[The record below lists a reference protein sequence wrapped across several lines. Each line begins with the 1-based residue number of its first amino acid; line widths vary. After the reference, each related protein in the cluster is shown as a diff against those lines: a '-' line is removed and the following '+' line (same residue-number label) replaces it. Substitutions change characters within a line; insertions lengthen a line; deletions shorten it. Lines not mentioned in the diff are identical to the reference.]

1 MVLGMLAKTDSMIS
15 MAQTLP
21 KALRQLHG
29 SFYSMAPLSWLL
41 VLTLYSVSQAQPAAP
56 LLAVREAGSFLYAR
70 QDIASDKLATLQKD
84 ERLIPLA
91 EALGPETWYLVKT
104 QHGVTGWVRASDVS
118 PSNHLKDLFKVEH
131 ASTWSARTSNGRGF
145 EGTWSVEADTSSENL
160 AGTWT
165 LYDGAGKLILHG
177 IWSAQKFSTG
187 WSGIWHATAEN
198 RQGDYGGSWT
208 ADFPHR
214 RDARFGEIF
223 EAAARDAV
231 RGIWNAGDLSGSWLI
246 RAAQYIIP

>member
-1 MVLGMLAKTDSMIS
+1 MVLGMVAKTVSMIS
-15 MAQTLP
+15 TAQTLP
-21 KALRQLHG
+21 KALKRLHG
-29 SFYSMAPLSWLL
+29 SFHGIVPLSWLL
-41 VLTLYSVSQAQPAAP
+41 AFALYSVSQAQAATP

-91 EALGPETWYLVKT
+91 EAVGPETWYMVKT
-104 QHGVTGWVRASDVS
+104 QYGFVGWVRASDVS
-118 PSNHLKDLFKVEH
+118 PSNQLKDLFKVEH
-131 ASTWSARTSNGRGF
+131 VSTWSARTSNGRGF
-145 EGTWSVEADTSSENL
+145 EGTWSVEAEASSDKVV
-160 AGTWT
+160 GTWT

-177 IWSAQKFSTG
+177 TWSAQKFSTG
-187 WSGIWHATAEN
+187 WSGIWHASTEN

-208 ADFPHR
+208 TDFPHR

-223 EAAARDAV
+223 EAAAHDAI

-246 RAAQYIIP
+246 RAAQ